1 MSPPRRKRGEA
12 PVDLFGGH
20 HEAHKAEQRSIND
33 WANEARRLFGE
44 RYGNWELAQ
53 GKDVHCNVRG
63 AEFVC
68 VAAANPCRD
77 YPLDKFL
84 EDWGPKGP
92 HGNIGAMKIIK
103 TQHCKAGIIRTF
115 EWGPKDTIPLWV
127 NRGDLVLSYAPWP
140 VCDFTFQM
148 PAK

>member
-1 MSPPRRKRGEA
+1 MTKLMVWAGSAVLAAALSGATAANADDWRRGEFAYDKGEHRFGPDCEYRISARGEA

-68 VAAANPCRD
+68 VAAANPCRVHEEHHEHEHEREHD
-77 YPLDKFL
+77 RDR
-84 EDWGPKGP
+84 D
-92 HGNIGAMKIIK
+92 
-103 TQHCKAGIIRTF
+103 R
-115 EWGPKDTIPLWV
+115 
-127 NRGDLVLSYAPWP
+127 R
-140 VCDFTFQM
+140 
-148 PAK
+148 